1 MLRLYSILY
10 LCSLSV
16 TLIHGGAIRVP
27 TSISGAESSAAALRH
42 TDLDALPPLLGN
54 VPSREHPVAHSI
66 DPHSVSVTTPRTPR
80 SDEDIRHEAL
90 PGIDYSSPYDGD
102 DASSNEGD
110 LESRYATDNESSH
123 GSNSLGDYSSDEELP
138 FDLGEELL
146 RFRGGEPYFGI
157 ENPTDEFD
165 VSNAPDRETVNDKLE
180 DILQR
185 YYPWREYLDQ
195 AERKDIIANWQDHR
209 DKVISLQRDIS
220 RNEQVS
226 RDVMSQHN
234 YIEKNGSEEE
244 KIISREDNQ
253 LMMKFK
259 MSMELL
265 VQAKLAELGRIRPK
279 SLDSEHLSG
288 TGVGPG
294 DHHTM
299 VHTLE
304 SIDFLSPDVYK
315 SVEMIGSD
323 KLTDSLVQAIEKAIR
338 GLAHRELRAHGGGQQ
353 ADLIQ
358 IVPGLITTIDFLFR
372 NEFINRETTKSL
384 LQDDKFLSGI
394 AILNINAHQIWHGP
408 EIFDGM
414 TDVANQW
421 FWTLNFY
428 CLKVLDGEK
437 KLRMNFEGL
446 MSDMS
451 LEGDEYEQLDLILD
465 TISRRGYAN
474 VVLRDGDSRHSKVV
488 DGEDLKNLED
498 DVEKLMMIL
507 SRTIDHKNNQLDEH
521 LAISLSRRI
530 CEILDFIEV
539 NFQNGILDKT
549 FQKTQFT
556 KNLETQYKIM
566 LYFSRTKFLRE
577 MARLFSAFSRHFPE
591 LPPMDIG
598 FIDGYYRHNLRS
610 AYGKFKDQFTSI
622 DSNQPEMYKW
632 SHEQDEFLEILRIDE
647 NVANAM
653 WEQAIRYA
661 KEKQN
666 RTLD

>member
-1 MLRLYSILY
+1 MGQTKPSVNTEGQRRHVESIL
-10 LCSLSV
+10 LVCWGRRNSV
-16 TLIHGGAIRVP
+16 TVVCTDTILRRRVPSRRLIDTEYAEKRVLKTGCFVQSTNDFDRANFHFTLIHGGAIRVP

-244 KIISREDNQ
+244 KILSREDNQ

-428 CLKVLDGEK
+428 CLKG
-437 KLRMNFEGL
+437 
-446 MSDMS
+446 
-451 LEGDEYEQLDLILD
+451 
-465 TISRRGYAN
+465 T
-474 VVLRDGDSRHSKVV
+474 
-488 DGEDLKNLED
+488 
-498 DVEKLMMIL
+498 
-507 SRTIDHKNNQLDEH
+507 
-521 LAISLSRRI
+521 
-530 CEILDFIEV
+530 
-539 NFQNGILDKT
+539 
-549 FQKTQFT
+549 
-556 KNLETQYKIM
+556 
-566 LYFSRTKFLRE
+566 
-577 MARLFSAFSRHFPE
+577 
-591 LPPMDIG
+591 PP
-598 FIDGYYRHNLRS
+598 LC
-610 AYGKFKDQFTSI
+610 ATSC
-622 DSNQPEMYKW
+622 
-632 SHEQDEFLEILRIDE
+632 
-647 NVANAM
+647 
-653 WEQAIRYA
+653 
-661 KEKQN
+661 
-666 RTLD
+666 

>member
-1 MLRLYSILY
+1 
-10 LCSLSV
+10 

-195 AERKDIIANWQDHR
+195 AERQFPSHMLNHR
-209 DKVISLQRDIS
+209 VNKYDDADDDALQCRQGYHRKLARPQ

-610 AYGKFKDQFTSI
+610 AY